1 MASVLDRSM
10 FQKKATERV
19 ARERLKKMG
28 NIQDYAGSGM
38 FGTGGTM
45 EDTGFRYPQPLGYG
59 VGQVDP
65 GIPEA
70 LKQRSFS
77 GSQIVQ
83 GGDYTNRDVPDL
95 RAKFQGLRNDLL
107 MKIREV
113 QTSSDPNKFEIINE
127 LQSKLAKLDRERD
140 KTIALAD
147 RVTYTAEDKY
157 GNLPGGATPFYST
170 DVVGPMLP
178 QNMDI
183 FQSLSERAAQ
193 NNLKTVPPVPNPALT
208 PPPSDME
215 VDARGQSTRTFM
227 DGKPLTAAGIPA
239 FKGMLENQA
248 GPSGMEMEARKL
260 PKDAQG
266 VQKGPTGMEA
276 EVLGRKGSITPAD
289 VAAGLNNP
297 KPEVREKTAADFAKQ
312 FADMAPKYE
321 GINKGLMLAQI
332 GFAIAAGESPNAMSN
347 IANGLLAGSNMM
359 IKDKAAKDE
368 FNRQIQLSAMEY
380 GLEIAKE
387 DRALG
392 REIAKEDRALGR
404 EFTDYVASGEVTY
417 RGKTYESGESIPV
430 LHSDIIS
437 GRMPDGVVSESLS
450 DAMRVR
456 DTALRTALIEAEE
469 NKTLSAEQYRAS
481 IAEIDKAADAF
492 SKARNTIPLIEASI
506 IRNAKG
512 EVNGLKPAFLKAVNQ
527 AASALQI
534 KLEGLDSV
542 EKYDSAMKTV
552 AARMVQDI
560 LGEAG
565 NNISNVDR
573 ALVDSIVGVA
583 AGGYGNMFKDQGVLN
598 DKLQEI
604 LQQAESKQ
612 QSALDTYN
620 TLMEG
625 LSGTYTPSGTPFR
638 SEKAERVFNPEEQA
652 PKFEYL
658 IDESGKYI
666 KRYLGGGE

>member
-1 MASVLDRSM
+1 MASVLDRPM
-10 FQKKATERV
+10 FNNTA
-19 ARERLKKMG
+19 ARDRLKKMG

-45 EDTGFRYPQPLGYG
+45 EDTGFRYQQPLGYG
-59 VGQVDP
+59 EGQVDP
-65 GIPEA
+65 SILEA
-70 LKQRSFS
+70 TKQRALS
-77 GSQIVQ
+77 GSQIVR
-83 GGDYTNRDVPDL
+83 GGRYRQEDVRGL
-95 RAKFQGLRNDLL
+95 VGQFQQARNDLL
-107 MKIREV
+107 QQLKDA
-113 QTSSDPNKFEIINE
+113 QLSSDPNKFEIIKDLE
-127 LQSKLAKLDRERD
+127 GKITSLDQIRD
-140 KTIALAD
+140 QTLEEAGK
-147 RVTYTAEDKY
+147 VTYTAQDKY
-157 GNLPGGATPFYST
+157 GQLGDAPTAIPVR
-170 DVVGPMLP
+170 DDPMLP
-178 QNMDI
+178 QNVDI

-193 NNLKTVPPVPNPALT
+193 NNLKTVPPVPNSALT
-208 PPPSDME
+208 PPPSGME
-215 VDARGQSTRTFM
+215 ADARGQYRMF
-227 DGKPLTAAGIPA
+227 DNGKPVTAADLPA
-239 FKGMLENQA
+239 LKGRLENQA
-248 GPSGMEMEARKL
+248 GPSGMEADARKL
-260 PKDAQG
+260 K
-266 VQKGPTGMEA
+266 TGSGAMPLAAGQTTMEA
-276 EVLGRKGSITPAD
+276 DARGRKPRAITPAD
-289 VAAGLNNP
+289 VAAALNDP

-321 GINKGLMLAQI
+321 GIDKGLLLAQI

-347 IANGLLAGSNMM
+347 IANGLLAGSDMM

-417 RGKTYESGESIPV
+417 RGKKYGSGESIPV

-456 DTALRTALIEAEE
+456 DTALRTALLEAEG
-469 NKTLSAEQYRAS
+469 NKTLSPEQYRAS
-481 IAEIDKAADAF
+481 IADIDKAADAF

-512 EVNGLKPAFLKAVNQ
+512 EVTGLKPALQKAVNQ

-573 ALVDSIVGVA
+573 TLVDAIVGVA
-583 AGGYGNMFKDQGVLN
+583 AGGYGNIFKDQGVLN
-598 DKLQEI
+598 AKLQEI

-625 LSGTYTPSGTPFR
+625 LGGTYTPSGGAFR